1 MAGFASVGSTAAVT
15 GEKIK
20 HSIPGLIGHLLAARR
35 LLFYKREEKI
45 IELHDGL
52 DQHGNKF
59 DYLELS
65 SHFLDG
71 VIGKFNYFGYSWLV
85 APEARLNDGYLDLV
99 LFEMSPL
106 LYILCFPLIYF
117 GLLQKNLR
125 HFKAKEITIRGR
137 NLDVQYNGEYLN
149 SLSTVKARVL
159 PASLK
164 VMANE
169 KKARRFL
176 VETEDIN

>member
-1 MAGFASVGSTAAVT
+1 
-15 GEKIK
+15 
-20 HSIPGLIGHLLAARR
+20 
-35 LLFYKREEKI
+35 
-45 IELHDGL
+45 
-52 DQHGNKF
+52 
-59 DYLELS
+59 
-65 SHFLDG
+65 
-71 VIGKFNYFGYSWLV
+71 V